1 MRTVTYC
8 DTVIRMTSIVL
19 SRAFGPS
26 GYRVA
31 SISRLV
37 ARSVHP

>member
-8 DTVIRMTSIVL
+8 DTVIRMTGIVL
-19 SRAFGPS
+19 SRAIEPS